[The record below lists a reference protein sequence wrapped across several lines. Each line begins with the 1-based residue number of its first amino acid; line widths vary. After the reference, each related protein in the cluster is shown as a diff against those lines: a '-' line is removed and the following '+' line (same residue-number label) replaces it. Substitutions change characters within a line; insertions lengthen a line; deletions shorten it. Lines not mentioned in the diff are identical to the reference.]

1 MLVLSGISWAK
12 TLEIKETTPNQII
25 TRNGFTFYDLIGF
38 VRMMYPFFCR
48 IVNFRMENLFHL
60 KNAFFCCSLLVILI
74 LARPKICGGEHLHM
88 NGVNY
93 SAVVILFFTLII
105 FLAPSGE
112 IKSKFSSRVCKFFG
126 YISYPISITHYVIL
140 YIPWVADNK
149 TSFSKAFQMS
159 LLVLLSCVALAY
171 ICLKL

>member
-1 MLVLSGISWAK
+1 
-12 TLEIKETTPNQII
+12 
-25 TRNGFTFYDLIGF
+25 
-38 VRMMYPFFCR
+38 MMYPFFCR

-93 SAVVILFFTLII
+93 SAVVILFFTPII

-126 YISYPISITHYVIL
+126 YISYLISITHYPIL

-149 TSFSKAFQMS
+149 TSFTEAFPVS
-159 LLVLLSCVALAY
+159 ILVLLSCVALA
-171 ICLKL
+171 